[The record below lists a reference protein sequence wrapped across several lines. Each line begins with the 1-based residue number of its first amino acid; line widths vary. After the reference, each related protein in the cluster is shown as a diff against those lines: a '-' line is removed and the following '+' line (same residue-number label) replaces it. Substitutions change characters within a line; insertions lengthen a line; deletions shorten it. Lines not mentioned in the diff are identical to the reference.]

1 MVHCEGGA
9 NMLLSEEKIRND
21 FAKRLDIA
29 CKQKGLP
36 EKGRGTQLAS
46 ICNVTPKAVS
56 KWLNAETMPSTAN
69 IYLLAK
75 FLGVTPEWLTYGTD
89 NVAPAKVGSTKIPL
103 ISYIQA
109 GQWTGIDDFRETCGD
124 YEYILTDLDVSDD
137 AFALEIKGD
146 SMAPDFLEGDVVI
159 IDPNEPPHAGEFVAA
174 INGNYEATFKKYRP
188 LGEVDN
194 FGREHFE
201 LIALNP
207 DYPKLSTLKQEIR
220 IIGTMVEH
228 RIYRRKR

>member
-1 MVHCEGGA
+1 MSNQTLGDR
-9 NMLLSEEKIRND
+9 IRNRRKELKLTQKD
-21 FAKRLDIA
+21 LATALKGVSHVAISQWESNTTKPNAENILDLSTVLQCEISW
-29 CKQKGLP
+29 LL
-36 EKGRGTQLAS
+36 RGNGESNVVPAS
-46 ICNVTPKAVS
+46 IG
-56 KWLNAETMPSTAN
+56 M
-69 IYLLAK
+69 
-75 FLGVTPEWLTYGTD
+75 
-89 NVAPAKVGSTKIPL
+89 TKIPL

-146 SMAPDFLEGDVVI
+146 SMTPDFLEGDVVI

-174 INGNYEATFKKYRP
+174 INGNYEASFKKYRP
-188 LGEVDN
+188 LGEVDQ

-207 DYPKLSTLKQEIR
+207 DYPRLSTLKQEIR
-220 IIGTMVEH
+220 VIGTMVEH

>member
-1 MVHCEGGA
+1 MSYQTLGDRIKSRRKELKLTQKELATALKGVSHVAVSQWESNTTKPNSENILDLSTVLQCDISW
-9 NMLLSEEKIRND
+9 LL
-21 FAKRLDIA
+21 
-29 CKQKGLP
+29 
-36 EKGRGTQLAS
+36 RGTGESNVVPAS
-46 ICNVTPKAVS
+46 
-56 KWLNAETMPSTAN
+56 
-69 IYLLAK
+69 
-75 FLGVTPEWLTYGTD
+75 
-89 NVAPAKVGSTKIPL
+89 VGMTKIPL
-103 ISYIQA
+103 ISYVQA
-109 GQWTGIDDFRETCGD
+109 GQWTGIEDFRETCGD
-124 YEYILTDLDVSDD
+124 YDYILTDLEVSSY

-146 SMAPDFLEGDVVI
+146 SMTPDFVEGDIVVI
-159 IDPNEPPHAGEFVAA
+159 DPTEPPRAGEFVAA
-174 INGNYEATFKKYRP
+174 INGDYEATFKKYRP

>member
-1 MVHCEGGA
+1 MGYQTLGDRIRSRRKELKLTQKELATALKDVSHVAVSQWESNTTKPNSENILDLSTVLQCDISW
-9 NMLLSEEKIRND
+9 LL
-21 FAKRLDIA
+21 
-29 CKQKGLP
+29 
-36 EKGRGTQLAS
+36 RGTGESNVVPAS
-46 ICNVTPKAVS
+46 
-56 KWLNAETMPSTAN
+56 
-69 IYLLAK
+69 
-75 FLGVTPEWLTYGTD
+75 
-89 NVAPAKVGSTKIPL
+89 VGMTKIPL
-103 ISYIQA
+103 ISYVQA
-109 GQWTGIDDFRETCGD
+109 GQWTGIEDFRETCGD
-124 YEYILTDLDVSDD
+124 YDYILTDLTVSGD

-146 SMAPDFLEGDVVI
+146 SMTPDFLEGDVVV
-159 IDPNEPPHAGEFVAA
+159 IDPSEPPRAGEFVAA
-174 INGNYEATFKKYRP
+174 INGDYEATFKKYRP